1 VLFWPFRNEL
11 RDTWSTGYVNDIHK
25 DSVENIRKQFEPNRE
40 LLLNLEK
47 AMNEYEADETDN
59 PDEDLISEDN

>member
-1 VLFWPFRNEL
+1 MSI
-11 RDTWSTGYVNDIHK
+11 DDIYDIHK
-25 DSVENIRKQFEPNRE
+25 DSIENILKQFEPNRE

-47 AMNEYEADETDN
+47 AVNEYEADETDN